1 MQRMRDPRFIRR
13 RFDAKQNRL
22 RESRILCKSRAV
34 HVCRLRRAALLI

>member
-1 MQRMRDPRFIRR
+1 MQRMHDLRFNHH

-34 HVCRLRRAALLI
+34 HVCRLRRGA